1 MIIDQ
6 PQLLALTFL
15 QAGHPVVELIS
26 KANQVKFAIDAKF
39 NLPMRKAVETEYFYV
54 SFYDDDRYL
63 FAQDYFS
70 MEIPLEYEF
79 AEMNSTFE
87 LSLPNHQLN
96 FVTIIFA
103 HTLLPPMTEH
113 LATILDASA
122 FFSTRM
128 HIKEADKN
136 G

>member
-26 KANQVKFAIDAKF
+26 KSNQVKFAIDAKF
-39 NLPMRKAVETEYFYV
+39 NLPIRRVIKTEYFYV
-54 SFYDDDRYL
+54 SFYDEDGYL

-70 MEIPLEYEF
+70 MKIPLEYEF
-79 AEMNSTFE
+79 AEMNSTFV
-87 LSLPNHQLN
+87 LSLPNHQPN
-96 FVTIIFA
+96 FVTIVFA
-103 HTLLPPMTEH
+103 HTILPPTTEH

-128 HIKEADKN
+128 HIKEANQN